1 MRNDNNDNN
10 CYSYMDTINAIAQSK
25 SSGHQFVLPYE
36 SQSLRG
42 LIKAL
47 PKVYGRNKAG
57 APKAGRRANLDA

>member
-1 MRNDNNDNN
+1 V
-10 CYSYMDTINAIAQSK
+10 NAIAQSK

-47 PKVYGRNKAG
+47 PKVFGRTKG
-57 APKAGRRANLDA
+57 ALKAGRRLNSDT